1 MLFLNKMVQHQ
12 TIAALLIYMVVS
24 VQTACFP
31 NQQLALMQSII
42 FGILM
47 SVYFSL
53 TTNKLQ
59 LLMPGFLQLA
69 YLFKANEDISYIVF
83 TQSLFLGLFYFSGIF
98 YYFQK
103 LVSRFAS
110 ISLKIMVCVLIMETL
125 ATQKLTIISF
135 HLVDFVF
142 LFLIVVFLVFS
153 LLGKRGKNQK
163 LAICFAFILLIIW
176 KTLIKST
183 KNTNSFYFI
192 EIFKLQPFFSG
203 NFSLKKITSKI
214 LIKGFFLSILS
225 LLENSISIKSNSIKN
240 NKDEFKHFSFQIIIT
255 NFLFS
260 LFGMMPMSVSLFG
273 NNFMT
278 NSKKIN
284 EHVLFLLILLKLII
298 ANFLFSFILPFE
310 FSTLLIAFF
319 IISKFFINLTAE
331 KSHKL
336 AFKDSKLNHF
346 GLLLLLVI
354 FWASKNK
361 TLALLFCV
369 LSEFLFYLIRINK
382 ILGFA
387 KHRNFSEFTNSKL
400 NFEESIV
407 YKIEG
412 GFNFLFINKHFKKII
427 DLEENGVIVD
437 LRGVAKGFDSEFLE
451 SYRELATKLSEI
463 KLKKIE
469 IYGLESVMI
478 SKEDETIKNENKIKR
493 I

>member
-1 MLFLNKMVQHQ
+1 MLFLNKMLQHQ
-12 TIAALLIYMVVS
+12 TLAALLIYMVVS
-24 VQTACFP
+24 VQTVCFP
-31 NQQLALMQSII
+31 EQQLILMQSII
-42 FGILM
+42 FGILI

-59 LLMPGFLQLA
+59 LLNPGFLQLA
-69 YLFKANEDISYIVF
+69 YLFKTNEDISYTVF

-125 ATQKLTIISF
+125 ATQKLTLISF
-135 HLVDFVF
+135 QLVDFLF
-142 LFLIVVFLVFS
+142 LFLIAVFLVFS
-153 LLGKRGKNQK
+153 LLGKRVKNQK
-163 LAICFAFILLIIW
+163 LAFCFAFILLVIW
-176 KTLIKST
+176 KTLIKKT
-183 KNTNSFYFI
+183 KDTKSI
-192 EIFKLQPFFSG
+192 SVTEIFKLQPFFSG
-203 NFSLKKITSKI
+203 NFSLKRITSKI

-240 NKDEFKHFSFQIIIT
+240 NIDEFKHSSFQIIIT

-260 LFGMMPMSVSLFG
+260 LFGMMPMSVSLFASH
-273 NNFMT
+273 FLT
-278 NSKKIN
+278 NSKKTN
-284 EHVLFLLILLKLII
+284 EHVLFLLLLLKLII
-298 ANFLFSFILPFE
+298 ANFWISFIFPFE
-310 FSTLLIAFF
+310 FSNLLIAFF
-319 IISKFFINLTAE
+319 IFSKFIINLTSE

-336 AFKDSKLNHF
+336 AFKDSKINHF

-354 FWASKNK
+354 FWATKNK

-369 LSEFLFYLIRINK
+369 LSEFLFYFIQINK
-382 ILGFA
+382 IFGFG
-387 KHRNFSEFTNSKL
+387 KHRKFSEFTNSKL

-412 GFNFLFINKHFKKII
+412 GFNFLFIKKHFKKII
-427 DLEENGVIVD
+427 DLEERGVIVD
-437 LRGVAKGFDSEFLE
+437 LRAIAKGSDSEFLE

-469 IYGLESVMI
+469 IYGLENVMI
-478 SKEDETIKNENKIKR
+478 SKEDEKIKNENKMKR